1 MRRKIIKNSNI
12 IICLIFVALFTV
24 LSFLFDQRVVQ
35 QENEIRKVNS
45 ELSNS
50 KILLNENIFLLN
62 SLFNISKEMDISY
75 RAKIDALDISA
86 VKRSL
91 FDDPSDWGVDNHLA
105 LISGAEGYEK
115 LKNDM
120 DNIYINVLNII
131 IIILSLFLFFS
142 QKIDFF
148 IQKYIEN

>member
-62 SLFNISKEMDISY
+62 SLFNISKEMGILVC
-75 RAKIDALDISA
+75 AKDKCLWLSEI
-86 VKRSL
+86 
-91 FDDPSDWGVDNHLA
+91 VDHETGKNCINIFSRYDKLA
-105 LISGAEGYEK
+105 TIKEVAENYYA
-115 LKNDM
+115 N
-120 DNIYINVLNII
+120 
-131 IIILSLFLFFS
+131 S
-142 QKIDFF
+142 KI
-148 IQKYIEN
+148 